1 MKHKRKRTKNDIA
14 MAYRIESLPGRVS
27 KPFFYQTLLDFLDG
41 EIAELPK
48 GWKIIWLWRN
58 SRKSKL
64 RSDRLEKVVGESRD
78 SFMILMR
85 RRLQR
90 DLDNL
95 KPSRKRRKVRKRRKA
110 KKRRSRKKPR
120 RARKEHE
127 K

>member
-1 MKHKRKRTKNDIA
+1 MKRKRTKNDIA
-14 MAYRIESLPGRVS
+14 MAYRIESLPCRVS
-27 KPFFYQTLLDFLDG
+27 KPFFYQTMLDFLDG

-48 GWKIIWLWRN
+48 GWKITWLWRN

-64 RSDRLEKVVGESRD
+64 QSD
-78 SFMILMR
+78 SFENAVGNSRESFMTLMR

-95 KPSRKRRKVRKRRKA
+95 KPNRKRRKVRKRRKA

-120 RARKEHE
+120 RVKARK
-127 K
+127 